1 MNQQR
6 RLIGLTGGIA
16 TGKSTVSHYLAQT
29 YQFPILDADVY
40 AKEAVL
46 KGSPIL
52 AQIVARYSPTI
63 LQNNGELDR
72 GKLGEIIFQ
81 DATEKAWLEAQIHPY
96 VGQQFEKFLLYY
108 PDPTIILAIPLL
120 FEVNLTHL
128 VTEIWVVY
136 CSLDQQKQ
144 RLMRRNQ
151 LTSEQAIARI
161 HNQLPLA
168 EKIAKADVI
177 LDNSRD
183 LESLYQQ
190 IDQALQSES
199 F

>member
-1 MNQQR
+1 
-6 RLIGLTGGIA
+6 
-16 TGKSTVSHYLAQT
+16 
-29 YQFPILDADVY
+29 
-40 AKEAVL
+40 
-46 KGSPIL
+46 
-52 AQIVARYSPTI
+52 
-63 LQNNGELDR
+63 
-72 GKLGEIIFQ
+72 
-81 DATEKAWLEAQIHPY
+81 
-96 VGQQFEKFLLYY
+96 
-108 PDPTIILAIPLL
+108 
-120 FEVNLTHL
+120 
-128 VTEIWVVY
+128 
-136 CSLDQQKQ
+136 
-144 RLMRRNQ
+144 MRRNQ